1 MGTRAKN
8 FLARTLPVLGLAAA
22 VSSCGWPG
30 ARAPEPTQDDTPLVA
45 RADLFGEPL
54 RHGGQLSPRGDQ
66 VAFLA
71 PRDGVTNLWLLSVD
85 AMGESRPLTDNR
97 AGGVTQFAWAHD
109 NASLLFLQHDDTGAR
124 RLYRVSAS
132 GGEPVVLSPEGADAS
147 ILGLSDRD
155 PGAVVI
161 SLTHAAAVT
170 GVYRVDL
177 ATGRQTT
184 LFRNPT
190 MRPFARF
197 FVDRDN
203 RVRLGLRRLPGG
215 GGEMVVLPSAN
226 AAEISAPLDDV
237 MTTDFV
243 GFAADGQSFLMLDGS
258 GKDHVAL
265 VRLDL
270 TTGAKSVLGENSR
283 ADVVDVWLDPTTNT
297 PEAFATEY
305 LRREWRSLDAET
317 QADIEF
323 LQSQLT
329 GDFSIVSRSADDN
342 RWIVEEEGPTRPAR
356 SYLYDRADRG
366 SRRLTLLFRHR
377 PALEQA
383 PLQPMIPVEIAA
395 RDGLTLVSYLTLPPG
410 ADANGDGRP
419 EEAAPL
425 VLAVHDGPWARD
437 SFGFSAVHQWLAN
450 RGYAVLSV
458 NFRGSTG
465 FGKAFL
471 DAGNAEWGARMQDDL
486 LDATQWAVANQ
497 IAEPDRIAI
506 VGAGYGGYAALSGL
520 AAAPDQFRCGASL
533 GAPMNLVGMVERA
546 PAEQRDM
553 LYLRVGDP
561 RGAEGRQTLRERAT
575 LNFANRIRDPV
586 LLALGERDSASP
598 RADADQFAGVVRQ
611 RGGLTYITFPQEG
624 AALALPQNRLSYYA
638 VLEHFLGDC
647 LGGRVE
653 PVGATF
659 EGASMIVFDGAINV
673 PGLSAF
679 ARRPARPPPA
689 PTEDSSNE
697 PVSAPSIG
705 PPP

>member
-1 MGTRAKN
+1 MGTRASKY
-8 FLARTLPVLGLAAA
+8 FAGTLPVLGLAAA
-22 VSSCGWPG
+22 VASCGWPG
-30 ARAPEPTQDDTPLVA
+30 ARAPAPARDETPLVA

-71 PRDGVTNLWLLSVD
+71 PRDGVTNLWVLSVD
-85 AMGESRPLTDNR
+85 AMEEARALTDNR
-97 AGGVTQFAWAHD
+97 AEGVADFVWAHD
-109 NASLLFLQHDDTGAR
+109 SASLLFTQREQGGLR
-124 RLYRVSAS
+124 RLYVVGAA
-132 GGEPVVLSPEGADAS
+132 GGEPTALSPAGVDAEV
-147 ILGLSDRD
+147 LGLSARD
-155 PGAVVI
+155 PGAVVVA
-161 SLTHAAAVT
+161 LARGGVT
-170 GVYRVDL
+170 SGVVRIEI
-177 ATGRQTT
+177 ATGAQTT
-184 LFRNPT
+184 LVRNSAA
-190 MRPFARF
+190 RPFARF

-203 RVRLGLRRLPGG
+203 RVRLGLRLLARGAGELVLLQPDGG
-215 GGEMVVLPSAN
+215 
-226 AAEISAPLDDV
+226 AEITVPLEDV
-237 MTTDFV
+237 LTTTFIGV
-243 GFAADGQSFLMLDGS
+243 AADGQSFLMLDGS

-265 VRLDL
+265 VRVDL
-270 TTGAKSVLGENSR
+270 GTGAKSVLGENSR
-283 ADVVDVWLDPTTNT
+283 ADVVDVWLDPATNA

-323 LQSQLT
+323 LQGQLT

-366 SRRLTLLFRHR
+366 ARRLTLLFRHR
-377 PALEQA
+377 PTLEQA

-419 EEAAPL
+419 EEAGPL
-425 VLAVHDGPWARD
+425 VLSVHEGPWARD
-437 SFGFSAVHQWLAN
+437 SFGFSALHQWLAN

-471 DAGNAEWGARMQDDL
+471 DAGNGEWGARMQDDL
-486 LDATQWAVANQ
+486 IDATQWAIENR
-497 IAEPDRIAI
+497 IAQPDRIAV
-506 VGAGYGGYAALSGL
+506 VGAGFGGYAALSGL
-520 AAAPDQFRCGASL
+520 AAAPDQFRCGASF

-546 PAEQRDM
+546 PADQRDRF
-553 LYLRVGDP
+553 YVRVGDP
-561 RGAEGRQTLRERAT
+561 RSAEGRQALREHGA
-575 LNFANRIRDPV
+575 LNFAGRIRDPV
-586 LLALGERDSASP
+586 LLALGERDSVTP
-598 RADADQFAGVVRQ
+598 RSEADQVAAILRQ
-611 RGGLTYITFPQEG
+611 RGGLTYITFPQDG
-624 AALALPQNRLSYYA
+624 AELGSQNRLSYLA

-653 PVGATF
+653 PIGATF
-659 EGASMIVFDGAINV
+659 EGASMVVYDGAINA

-679 ARRPARPPPA
+679 ARRPARPTPA
-689 PTEDSSNE
+689 SGDGAANA
-697 PVSAPSIG
+697 PVSAPPIG